1 MSATGDLTNRPGH
14 VLHLGI
20 DLHSRFSTVL
30 TGRRLGDQPDST
42 RSKTPST
49 PRRSI
54 PIRFPNC
61 VAETGPTTCGFAE
74 FPSKWRT
81 GFSYLCG
88 GSYNRTVV
96 QHSPPRQRG
105 RSALG
110 RQYAAWAIGAVGAS
124 VGAGAPL
131 RRKVVGLADVP
142 HAQAEISHLFFS
154 VPSVVHAQGIRAS
167 SVRLSGLASR
177 CSAPSPMP
185 ALARRQGAIQAI
197 GRIYRSCVFNGG
209 DQPIGELARR
219 WKTIA
224 SWRSRCRNSTTCRSL
239 LKS

>member
-1 MSATGDLTNRPGH
+1 MKLANPRCNSTTVVTATTAPVGSQTAWRKPAPLPAGLRNSHQNGGPA
-14 VLHLGI
+14 
-20 DLHSRFSTVL
+20 F
-30 TGRRLGDQPDST
+30 
-42 RSKTPST
+42 
-49 PRRSI
+49 
-54 PIRFPNC
+54 PIF
-61 VAETGPTTCGFAE
+61 VSDPTTV
-74 FPSKWRT
+74 R
-81 GFSYLCG
+81 LC
-88 GSYNRTVV
+88 NILR
-96 QHSPPRQRG
+96 RG
-105 RSALG
+105 RDRRSALG

-197 GRIYRSCVFNGG
+197 GRIYRSCVFNSG

-224 SWRSRCRNSTTCRSL
+224 SWRSRCRNSTTFRSL